1 MKYLLVIA
9 ALLVSVGA
17 VAKESKESGATPVT
31 PLEESDIQRSWPSL
45 DEWAGKN
52 KLKEGVLSAEVL
64 LGYEYSDLDGNG
76 TKAANAFLTRTRVNY
91 QSANLKGFDLR
102 VQAQYV
108 GPVNDHYS
116 YPGGGNPGYD
126 VVADPEAFRIH
137 QAYLAYT
144 GYDSKA
150 ILGAQEII
158 LDNAR
163 FIGNVGWR
171 LNAQSFNAGLLKN
184 NSIENLTM
192 LYAYAAGING
202 ILGNYDNNRQY
213 HMLNAEYKLG
223 DSNQVSGYAYLQRND
238 VAAQPDK
245 LDTFG
250 LRAWGKNGKISHDAM
265 LALQRDAY
273 YGSLFGEVDINA
285 VDVGAGV
292 EYISGG
298 NKNNERFQT
307 LNGTTHKFNGWA
319 DQFLGTGGGPA
330 GIGLRAGLVDLYG
343 QVSVVPVEKLKLMAV
358 YHYFNTAD
366 KTDTGFSGQYG
377 QEIDLLAKY
386 PVSNNFTVLAKF
398 AYYKKGEDTAF
409 DAPGVANFTNDET
422 VFWLRGTLKF

>member
-1 MKYLLVIA
+1 MKRLVMAA
-9 ALLVSVGA
+9 ALLVSMGA
-17 VAKESKESGATPVT
+17 IAAETAKTEKSPVAKVES
-31 PLEESDIQRSWPSL
+31 EETSSQKTWFSL
-45 DEWAGKN
+45 DEWAKNN
-52 KLKEGVLSAEVL
+52 KLKQGTLSAEVL
-64 LGYEYSDLDGNG
+64 LGYEYSDLSGNG
-76 TKAANAFLTRTRVNY
+76 TKAANAFLTRTRINY
-91 QSANLKGFDLR
+91 QTANFEGFDFR
-102 VQAQYV
+102 IQAQYV
-108 GPVNDHYS
+108 GPVNDHYR
-116 YPGGGNPGYD
+116 YPGGGNPNYD
-126 VVADPEAFRIH
+126 VVADPEAFRLH
-137 QAYLAYT
+137 QVYLAYT

-150 ILGAQEII
+150 IIGSQEII

-171 LNAQSFNAGLLKN
+171 LNAQSFNAGSIKN
-184 NSIENLTM
+184 ESIENLK
-192 LYAYAAGING
+192 LYYAYADSINEISG
-202 ILGNYDNNRQY
+202 DINHKRQY

-223 DSNQVSGYAYLQRND
+223 ESNQVSGYAYLQRND
-238 VAAQPDK
+238 VATQPDK

-273 YGSLFGEVDINA
+273 YGNVFGEFDINA

-307 LNGTTHKFNGWA
+307 LNGTAHKFNGWA
-319 DQFLGTGGGPA
+319 DQFLGTGGG
-330 GIGLRAGLVDLYG
+330 LRGGLVDFYG
-343 QVSVVPVEKLKLMAV
+343 QVSAVPVDKLKLMAV

-366 KTDTGFSGQYG
+366 KTDTGFDGEYG

-386 PVSNNFTVLAKF
+386 PVSDNFTVLAKF
-398 AYYKKGEDTAF
+398 AYYKKGDNHA
-409 DAPGVANFTNDET
+409 ANFTNDET

>member
-1 MKYLLVIA
+1 M
-9 ALLVSVGA
+9 GA
-17 VAKESKESGATPVT
+17 IAKEPVKSEGTTATK
-31 PLEESDIQRSWPSL
+31 LEESDIQKSWPSL
-45 DEWAGKN
+45 DEWANKS
-52 KLKEGVLSAEVL
+52 KLKEGTLSAEVL

-76 TKAANAFLTRTRVNY
+76 TKAANAFLTRTRINY
-91 QSANLKGFDLR
+91 QSANLEGFDFR
-102 VQAQYV
+102 IQAQYV
-108 GPVNDHYS
+108 GPINDHYR
-116 YPGGGNPGYD
+116 YPGGGNPNYD
-126 VVADPEAFRIH
+126 VVADPEAFRLH
-137 QAYLAYT
+137 QVYLAYT

-150 ILGAQEII
+150 IIGSQEII

-171 LNAQSFNAGLLKN
+171 LNAQSFNAGSIKNESVDNLK
-184 NSIENLTM
+184 LY
-192 LYAYAAGING
+192 YAYADSINE
-202 ILGNYDNNRQY
+202 ILGEINHKRQY

-238 VAAQPDK
+238 IAAQPDK

-273 YGSLFGEVDINA
+273 YGNLFGNFDFDA
-285 VDVGAGV
+285 VGLGAGV

-298 NKNNERFQT
+298 NQNKEQFRT
-307 LNGTTHKFNGWA
+307 LNGTAHKFNGWA
-319 DQFLGTGGGPA
+319 DQFLGTGGGLD
-330 GIGLRAGLVDLYG
+330 GGLVDLYG

-366 KTDTGFSGQYG
+366 KTATGFSGQYG

-386 PVSNNFTVLAKF
+386 PFSKNFELLAKF
-398 AYYKKGEDTAF
+398 AYYKKGKDTAS